1 MTNCRSY
8 GNDRGSQGM
17 TNPKLGRVIDDL
29 EASREVFTRAIGDQ
43 SFVEAVARTAE
54 LVVAALRAGG
64 KVLFAGNGGSAADA
78 QHLACELVVRMNAD
92 RAALPAIA
100 LTTDS
105 SILTAA
111 GNDLGF
117 EQIFARQVQGLGRAG
132 DVFVG
137 ISTSGRSPNI
147 LAACR
152 AARARGM
159 TVVGFTG
166 LNGGMLGELCD
177 VVVRV
182 PSDKTPFI
190 QQAHIA
196 AGHIVCAI
204 AEEAAIN
211 SSRN

>member
-1 MTNCRSY
+1 MTNCRRY
-8 GNDRGSQGM
+8 GNDRGSHGM

-117 EQIFARQVQGLGRAG
+117 EQIFARQVHGLGRAG

-152 AARARGM
+152 AARERGM

-166 LNGGMLGELCD
+166 SNGGTLGELCD

-190 QQAHIA
+190 QQVHIA

-204 AEEAAIN
+204 AEEAAVK
-211 SSRN
+211 SRRN

>member
-1 MTNCRSY
+1 MTNS
-8 GNDRGSQGM
+8 N
-17 TNPKLGRVIDDL
+17 LGRVIDDL
-29 EASREVFTRAIGDQ
+29 EASRDVFTRAIGDR
-43 SFVEAVARTAE
+43 SFVEAVSRTAE
-54 LVVAALRAGG
+54 LVVTALRAGG

-78 QHLACELVVRMNAD
+78 QHLACELVVRMNVD
-92 RAALPAIA
+92 RAALPSIA

-117 EQIFARQVQGLGRAG
+117 EQIFARQIRGLGRAG
-132 DVFVG
+132 DVFIG

-147 LAACR
+147 LAACK
-152 AARARGM
+152 AARELGM

-166 LNGGMLGELCD
+166 ANGGTLSAFCD

-190 QQAHIA
+190 QQVHIA

-204 AEEAAIN
+204 AEEAAIK
-211 SSRN
+211 SSQNGSS